1 MAPAPEPTAAAAGR
15 KRKKPHGPSKIIAK
29 KSADPKRA
37 YAKKKK
43 EKHKQKEKKSR
54 LKPAEPD
61 QIAATIGDGVAGA
74 TVLLSALMQPS
85 RQLEFLLRSF
95 ERASKMRLS
104 PLELDSY
111 SEGCMVQLAE
121 GAAQDVES
129 FGDHVKG
136 VFGSSW
142 KEELCEGNHI
152 DGEIAVG
159 SPTLLVISSSALR
172 SLDLLRGLK
181 MFTKECR
188 PVKLFAKHLKV
199 EEQVAMLNARVN
211 IACGTPSR
219 QAILTIP
226 ILSYLSFLLCLV
238 HINWAYLDCGTKTIF
253 VSFSKV
259 QNGGSWIKKLID
271 MEALSLSRLKLV
283 VLDMQKDAKSFT
295 LFTLPQVSNEFW
307 DLYKGYLDP
316 KIREGNMKICFYGA
330 VSERD
335 ITKTFSLAE

>member
-1 MAPAPEPTAAAAGR
+1 MAPAPEPTAGR
-15 KRKKPHGPSKIIAK
+15 KRKKPHGPSEILAK
-29 KSADPKRA
+29 ESADPKSA
-37 YAKKKK
+37 YGKKKK
-43 EKHKQKEKKSR
+43 EKHRHKEKKPR
-54 LKPAEPD
+54 PKPAEPD
-61 QIAATIGDGVAGA
+61 QIAAAVGDGAAGGA
-74 TVLLSALMQPS
+74 VLLSAVMQPA

-95 ERASKMRLS
+95 ERAAKMRLS

-111 SEGCMVQLAE
+111 SEGCLVKLTE

-136 VFGSSW
+136 AFGSSW

-152 DGEIAVG
+152 DGDIALG

-181 MFTKECR
+181 MFTNECR

-199 EEQVAMLNARVN
+199 EQQVAMLQARVN

-219 QAILTIP
+219 
-226 ILSYLSFLLCLV
+226 
-238 HINWAYLDCGTKTIF
+238 
-253 VSFSKV
+253 
-259 QNGGSWIKKLID
+259 IKKLID

-307 DLYKGYLDP
+307 NLYKCYLDP
-316 KIREGNMKICFYGA
+316 KIREGNMRICFYGA

-335 ITKTFSLAE
+335 ITKALPPAE

>member
-219 QAILTIP
+219 
-226 ILSYLSFLLCLV
+226 
-238 HINWAYLDCGTKTIF
+238 
-253 VSFSKV
+253 
-259 QNGGSWIKKLID
+259 IKKLID
-271 MEALSLSRLKLV
+271 MEALSFSRLKLV

>member
-1 MAPAPEPTAAAAGR
+1 MAPAPEPTAGR
-15 KRKKPHGPSKIIAK
+15 KRKKPHGPSEIVAK
-29 KSADPKRA
+29 KSADPKSA
-37 YAKKKK
+37 YGKKKK
-43 EKHKQKEKKSR
+43 EKHKHKEKKPR
-54 LKPAEPD
+54 PKPAEPD
-61 QIAATIGDGVAGA
+61 QIAAAVGDGAAGGA
-74 TVLLSALMQPS
+74 VLLSAVMQPA

-95 ERASKMRLS
+95 ERAAKMRLS

-111 SEGCMVQLAE
+111 SEGCMVKLTE

-136 VFGSSW
+136 AFGSSW

-199 EEQVAMLNARVN
+199 EQQVAMLQARVN

-219 QAILTIP
+219 
-226 ILSYLSFLLCLV
+226 
-238 HINWAYLDCGTKTIF
+238 IN
-253 VSFSKV
+253 
-259 QNGGSWIKKLID
+259 KLID

-316 KIREGNMKICFYGA
+316 KIREGNMRICFYGA

-335 ITKTFSLAE
+335 ITKALPPAE